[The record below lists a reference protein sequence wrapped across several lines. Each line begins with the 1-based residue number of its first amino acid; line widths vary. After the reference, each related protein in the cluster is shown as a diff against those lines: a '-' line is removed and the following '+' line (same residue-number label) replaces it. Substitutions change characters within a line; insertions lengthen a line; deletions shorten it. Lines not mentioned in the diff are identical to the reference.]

1 MNDNNKQELINGI
14 SSRINAMLGD
24 DEKAKQKYKDY
35 YTDKSEKCNIK
46 RDNIYNINLTYK
58 GDKPHTKGSIN
69 ISGGNQS
76 SISRVSPNL
85 VGYCP

>member
-1 MNDNNKQELINGI
+1 MNDNNKQRLNNEIAK
-14 SSRINAMLGD
+14 RINAMLGD
-24 DEKAKQKYKDY
+24 DEKAKQKYKDFY
-35 YTDKSEKCNIK
+35 ANEPEKYDIK